1 MGQEIAIAKR
11 QENPLCAMMIDIDFF
26 KGVNDKYGHAAG
38 DEVLRT
44 VAGIIK
50 DALRESDIPARY
62 GGEEFA
68 ILLPFTNI
76 EEAKIVGERL
86 RKTVETT
93 PMPINQDTPEL
104 SQNINITISMGLAE
118 YDRTETGEALF
129 ERADKAL
136 YDAKRGGRNRVCLF
150 ES

>member
-1 MGQEIAIAKR
+1 
-11 QENPLCAMMIDIDFF
+11 MMIDIDFF

-50 DALRESDIPARY
+50 ESLRESDIPARY

-68 ILLPFTNI
+68 VLLPFTKLD
-76 EEAKIVGERL
+76 EAKIVGERL
-86 RKTVETT
+86 RQAVEARRIT
-93 PMPINQDTPEL
+93 IYQDTPDAKD
-104 SQNINITISMGLAE
+104 INITISMGLAQFDNE
-118 YDRTETGEALF
+118 ETGEALF

-136 YDAKRGGRNRVCLF
+136 YEAKANGRNQVRTF
-150 ES
+150 S

>member
-1 MGQEIAIAKR
+1 M
-11 QENPLCAMMIDIDFF
+11 
-26 KGVNDKYGHAAG
+26 
-38 DEVLRT
+38 RT

-50 DALRESDIPARY
+50 QALRESDIPARY

-68 ILLPFTNI
+68 VLLPFTHL

-93 PMPINQDTPEL
+93 PITINQDTVDEK
-104 SQNINITISMGLAE
+104 QINVTISMGLAE
-118 YDRTETGEALF
+118 FDNSESGETLF

-136 YDAKRGGRNRVCLF
+136 YEAKKNGRNQVRMA
-150 ES
+150 E

>member
-1 MGQEIAIAKR
+1 
-11 QENPLCAMMIDIDFF
+11 MMVDIDFF
-26 KGVNDKYGHAAG
+26 KSVNDTHGHAAG

-50 DALRESDIPARY
+50 QALRESDIPARY

-68 ILLPFTNI
+68 VLLPFTHL

-93 PMPINQDTPEL
+93 PITINQDTVDEK
-104 SQNINITISMGLAE
+104 QINVTISMGLAE
-118 YDRTETGEALF
+118 FDNSESGETLF

-136 YDAKRGGRNRVCLF
+136 YEAKKNGRNQVRMA
-150 ES
+150 E